1 MIVRG
6 DLMEV
11 YIELTF
17 LTNYLIIMI
26 SLEMMAILLSKEM
39 SYLQVLKYSFY
50 LSSAVLLLYLDR
62 YSWLIFVIWAIVFL
76 CIYRRMFFLYYPV
89 YLFVYFSILLF
100 SSSIILEAIIYN
112 GILIAPISVSNIC
125 LFVVSI
131 LVVLI
136 QIMFIIY
143 LKRKVRVDDYLYS
156 MVVKYGNDVYKIQGF
171 LDSGNEVYYEGYPL
185 ILVNQDIINN
195 YQIIDIIELNDLRE
209 DVIGIIKVDQVIINE
224 QLLEDIYV
232 GVIAGIHYDCLL
244 NKSLMGGIL

>member
-1 MIVRG
+1 
-6 DLMEV
+6 
-11 YIELTF
+11 
-17 LTNYLIIMI
+17 
-26 SLEMMAILLSKEM
+26 
-39 SYLQVLKYSFY
+39 
-50 LSSAVLLLYLDR
+50 
-62 YSWLIFVIWAIVFL
+62 
-76 CIYRRMFFLYYPV
+76 
-89 YLFVYFSILLF
+89 
-100 SSSIILEAIIYN
+100 
-112 GILIAPISVSNIC
+112 
-125 LFVVSI
+125 
-131 LVVLI
+131 
-136 QIMFIIY
+136 MFIIY